1 MPEVSR
7 LHSVVRP
14 RMRAGFEAEM
24 QLIQSCWSGSDASP
38 A

>member
-14 RMRAGFEAEM
+14 RMQAAFGAEM
-24 QLIQSCWSGSDASP
+24 QLIQSC
-38 A
+38 